1 MEDRAVCLEDLLG
14 GREGPRVGFY
24 GVYDGH
30 NGGAAVDF
38 VSRHMHGALQAA
50 LLAAPLRSVQLSAFI
65 LRQAPPSFKV
75 TKDMLLLSK
84 AMP

>member
-1 MEDRAVCLEDLLG
+1 MSSCPALHVQMEDRAVCLEDLLG

-38 VSRHMHGALQAA
+38 VSRRMHGALQAA
-50 LLAAPLRSVQLSAFI
+50 LLAAPLRSVKFCAFI
-65 LRQAPPSFKV
+65 LN
-75 TKDMLLLSK
+75 
-84 AMP
+84 